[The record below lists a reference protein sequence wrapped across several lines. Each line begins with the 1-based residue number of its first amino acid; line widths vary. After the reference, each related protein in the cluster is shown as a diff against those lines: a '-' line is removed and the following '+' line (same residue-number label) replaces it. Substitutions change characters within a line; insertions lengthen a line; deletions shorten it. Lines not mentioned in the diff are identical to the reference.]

1 MNSNT
6 GTSDLVITGID
17 PGLVHTGV
25 VRIELLRDLRMIYV
39 SSYAFPGLDP
49 VPIRTWLD
57 QFREYQ
63 GPVYVEAY
71 RPRSHFNTDAAM
83 VKAVNDF
90 KSALPHAK
98 VLDNTGVTKVVTNQM
113 LRALELWRFT
123 KATNHQDLRSAAR
136 IAILGMLKSEDTNKI
151 VFQYM
156 DAYLNETPWKV
167 FRV

>member
-1 MNSNT
+1 MR
-6 GTSDLVITGID
+6 VIGID
-17 PGLVHTGV
+17 PGLVHTGLV
-25 VRIELLRDLRMIYV
+25 EMDFDPAAEMLLISEIV
-39 SSYAFPGLDP
+39 GIGP
-49 VPIRTWLD
+49 VPSNTLVQVKKVQPSDLVFI
-57 QFREYQ
+57 
-63 GPVYVEAY
+63 EAY

>member
-71 RPRSHFNTDAAM
+71 RPRSHFDTDARMQKGVQDIA
-83 VKAVNDF
+83 KLLGGKIVN
-90 KSALPHAK
+90 
-98 VLDNTGVTKVVTNQM
+98 NTGVKKIITPDLMNVFGLSNF
-113 LRALELWRFT
+113 RAT
-123 KATNHQDLRSAAR
+123 HHQDLEAAAR
-136 IAILGMLKSEDTNKI
+136 IALYGAVKDKELNPRLSQVVADHLANK
-151 VFQYM
+151 
-156 DAYLNETPWKV
+156 PWHV
-167 FRV
+167 NN